1 MNWHMIIS
9 VLIIVV
15 LKAVG
20 VTLFLLYFP
29 QTFWKSN
36 DGVIPTGSYGT
47 DNVQNVSQI
56 FGNSTDSIIPTR
68 SYGTVCPPHWQ
79 NFHQIRCFFLS
90 TSESTLDKSRDDCA
104 RRGSTL
110 AIVDT
115 PEKLRYLQDKAN
127 AEKYFIGLM
136 YKPAEKKWHWINNS
150 AFNGNVTNE
159 NQNFNCVTIG
169 LSTTFDAASCDVPY
183 RWICELILK

>member
-20 VTLFLLYFP
+20 VTLFLLYF
-29 QTFWKSN
+29 
-36 DGVIPTGSYGT
+36 
-47 DNVQNVSQI
+47 SQI